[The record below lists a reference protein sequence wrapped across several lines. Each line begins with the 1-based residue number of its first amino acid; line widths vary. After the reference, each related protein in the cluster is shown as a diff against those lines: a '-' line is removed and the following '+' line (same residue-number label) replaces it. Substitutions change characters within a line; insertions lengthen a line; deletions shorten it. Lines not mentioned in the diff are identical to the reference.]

1 MKLFVYGTLK
11 KGQCRSSQ
19 LSGRLI
25 AEQISTLPD
34 YRMYR
39 LDGYPGLVEVQPGM
53 GASIIGELWEIDQE
67 CLHRIDR
74 LEGVD
79 ERYYQRREIRLASP
93 FENDRVEAYF
103 YLKSVADREDCG
115 RNW

>member
-11 KGQCRSSQ
+11 KGQCRSGQ
-19 LSGRLI
+19 LTGRLI
-25 AEQISTLPD
+25 AEQVSTQPD

-39 LDGYPGLVEVQPGM
+39 LDGFPGLVEVQPGM
-53 GASIIGELWEIDQE
+53 GVSVTGELWEIDQE
-67 CLHRIDR
+67 CLQRIDR

-79 ERYYQRREIRLASP
+79 EGYYERRPIRLVSA
-93 FENDRVEAYF
+93 FEHVQIEAYF

-115 RNW
+115 PNW